1 MTMAQSID
9 CDLVCTPTRFREP
22 AARGPYLWDW
32 GNECGLKGLGYAPT
46 SMSGHHF
53 ITLAALRV
61 LPKAVAWLRGEAR
74 LLTWTYCGFPDMNW
88 AQYGTFGTEIPGAR
102 MPGTRREWEIS
113 RYCRYNQLLKEGRF
127 IGHHPKRGAV
137 PQRRGRARGHMHR

>member
-1 MTMAQSID
+1 MAQSID

-88 AQYGTFGTEIPGAR
+88 A
-102 MPGTRREWEIS
+102 
-113 RYCRYNQLLKEGRF
+113 
-127 IGHHPKRGAV
+127 
-137 PQRRGRARGHMHR
+137 